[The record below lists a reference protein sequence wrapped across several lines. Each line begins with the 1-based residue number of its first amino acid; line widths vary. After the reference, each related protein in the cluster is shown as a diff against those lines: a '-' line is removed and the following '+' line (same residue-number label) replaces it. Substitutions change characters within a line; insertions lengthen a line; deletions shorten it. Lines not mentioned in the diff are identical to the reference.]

1 MKRNRR
7 WVTIFLLGVSSV
19 IWIPVLLMIGNSLMG
34 SNELLESAGPVFTDM
49 KGNARMVLFP
59 AFPTLQSYVELLLDS
74 PGFFVMFW
82 NSCGQVFP
90 ILAGQA
96 AVGIPAAWA
105 FARYRF
111 RGRNVLFLLYMV
123 LMILPFQVTMASGY
137 LVLQKFNILDTPA
150 AIILPGI
157 FSTFPVFIMSKSFG
171 GISESLIEAAR
182 IDGAGELKIFFSIG
196 IPMGMP
202 GIISALVLG
211 FLEYWNAIEQPMTYL
226 KTKSLWPLS
235 LYLPNITADNLSV
248 SFAAS
253 VVMMLPAALLF
264 LWGQSYLEQGI
275 AASGLKE

>member
-1 MKRNRR
+1 MKKNRC
-7 WVTIFLLGVSSV
+7 WVIILLLAVSSL
-19 IWIPVLLMIGNSLMG
+19 IWVPVLLMLGNSLMG
-34 SNELLESAGPVFTDM
+34 SNELLESAGPVFAEM
-49 KGNARMVLFP
+49 KGTARIVLFP
-59 AFPTLQSYVELLLDS
+59 SFPTLQAYVELLLDS

-96 AVGIPAAWA
+96 FVGIPAAWA

-111 RGRNVLFLLYMV
+111 KGRNVIFILYMI
-123 LMILPFQVTMASGY
+123 LMIMPFQVTMASGY
-137 LVLQKFNILDTPA
+137 LVLRSFQILDTWA

-157 FSTFPVFIMSKSFG
+157 FSTFPVFIMSKAFG

-182 IDGAGELKIFFSIG
+182 IDGAGEGKIFLSVG
-196 IPMGMP
+196 IPMGLP